1 VKTLTRGLLAG
12 AAGATAL
19 NTATYLDMAV
29 RARPASTV
37 PEQSVQK
44 LATAAHVDLG
54 GGHACANRKTALGAL
69 IGYATAAAV
78 GTAYA
83 GAAARRLSPRAS
95 AAVLTV
101 LAMVAANGP
110 ITLLKITDPRR
121 WTAEDWLADLVPHVA
136 YGVTT
141 AVALEH
147 LR

>member
-1 VKTLTRGLLAG
+1 MKILTRALLAG

-19 NTATYLDMAV
+19 NTATYLDIAV

-37 PEQSVQK
+37 PEQSVQT

-54 GGHACANRKTALGAL
+54 GGQACANRKTGLGAL
-69 IGYATAAAV
+69 LGYATAAAV
-78 GTAYA
+78 ATAYA
-83 GAAARRLSPRAS
+83 AVAGRRLSPRAS
-95 AAVLTV
+95 AAVLTA
-101 LAMVAANGP
+101 LAMVAADGP

-121 WTAEDWLADLVPHVA
+121 WTAQDWLADLVPHAA

-141 AVALEH
+141 ALALEH